1 MQDNNDPWPFGRGT
15 SRQTTLAIWVD
26 PDWIKALK
34 VVRDEE
40 KATYGRVQLGIP
52 RMLRELA
59 MTNSPAMTAVRRR
72 IREEYERIKRSKDHD
87 KSGRKQHDEL

>member
-40 KATYGRVQLGIP
+40 KAKHGRVQLGIP

-59 MTNSPAMTAVRRR
+59 MTNSPAMTAVRKR
-72 IREEYERIKRSKDHD
+72 IREEYERIKRRNDND
-87 KSGRKQHDEL
+87 KRGDQPNDL